1 MHPYNRAAMIRH
13 LRSVVLFVIVIAGAA
28 VAQQL
33 QFADLGDFKLE
44 SGEILHN
51 CRIGYRTVGTL
62 NADKSN
68 IIVIPTWAG
77 GTTEQWLGDVGPG
90 KTADSSKYYVV
101 LIDALSNGVSSSPS
115 NSTEQPRMKFPRIT
129 IADMVNTEYALLTN
143 VLHITHVKAV
153 MGTSMGGMQTFQ
165 WIVAYPTFMDKAI
178 PIVGSPRLASYDLLQ
193 WQAQLDAIMN
203 NPEWR
208 GGDYDKEPARAQDY
222 EFGEMLLTTPEHYNR
237 TVPREQV
244 LAKIDEAGKS
254 TDGQDAN
261 NKIRQTQAMMSMD
274 VSKAFGEN
282 LKAAAA
288 TVKSRLLVVV
298 SRQDHVVTPD
308 PALQFATILRAET
321 LVLENDCGHLGP
333 SCEHDRVAR
342 AVAEFLA
349 E

>member
-1 MHPYNRAAMIRH
+1 MIRH
-13 LRSVVLFVIVIAGAA
+13 LRSALLCLLTVVATAGF
-28 VAQQL
+28 AQQL
-33 QFADLGDFKLE
+33 QFANLGDFKLE
-44 SGEILHN
+44 SGEVLHN
-51 CRIGYRTVGTL
+51 CRIGYRTIGAL
-62 NADKSN
+62 NAEKSN
-68 IIVIPTWAG
+68 ILVIPTWAG
-77 GTTEQWLGDVGPG
+77 GTTEQWLDDVGPG
-90 KTADSSKYYVV
+90 KTADSSKYYVI

-115 NSTEQPRMKFPRIT
+115 NSAEQPRMKFPRIT

-165 WIVAYPTFMDKAI
+165 WMVSYPTFMDKAI
-178 PIVGSPRLASYDLLQ
+178 PIVGSPQLASFDLLQ

-203 NPEWR
+203 NPEWKA
-208 GGDYDKEPARAQDY
+208 GDYDKEPARAQDY
-222 EFGEMLLTTPEHYNR
+222 EFGQILLTTPEHYNR
-237 TVPREQV
+237 TVARDQV

-254 TDGQDAN
+254 TEGQDAN
-261 NKIRQTQAMMSMD
+261 NKIRQTQAMMSLD
-274 VSKAFGEN
+274 VSKPFGGN

-288 TVKSRLLVVV
+288 AVKARALVVV
-298 SRQDHVVTPD
+298 SRYDHVVTPE
-308 PALQFATILRAET
+308 PALKFAAMMRAET